1 MTKTLLIDSSIK
13 DLRNIIIDLN
23 KLNSILIED
32 NEIETERINKYIVS
46 RALCCPFNPEELV
59 NGCLSSTIINNS
71 TIQELA
77 KNIYA
82 DILKIIELTFPTA
95 EENINFLNEQREKN
109 KQNKINI
116 LNDKT
121 VEENLLIKEL
131 KKAGIKHKIMN
142 EKKEEV
148 FEIEEE
154 NPKEDVRPDS
164 KLFED
169 IYDDN
174 ADVIDK
180 YDDEHKLGTYDDDSD
195 DELMLMGDMGFIYN

>member
-1 MTKTLLIDSSIK
+1 
-13 DLRNIIIDLN
+13 
-23 KLNSILIED
+23 
-32 NEIETERINKYIVS
+32 
-46 RALCCPFNPEELV
+46 
-59 NGCLSSTIINNS
+59 
-71 TIQELA
+71 
-77 KNIYA
+77 
-82 DILKIIELTFPTA
+82 
-95 EENINFLNEQREKN
+95 
-109 KQNKINI
+109 
-116 LNDKT
+116 
-121 VEENLLIKEL
+121 
-131 KKAGIKHKIMN
+131 MN

-164 KLFED
+164 KLFDD